1 LVSPLMP
8 HTLSTLSSVTRLIY
22 NINQNPVMKSINQRI
37 KTNIEVGLLKPKSP
51 FSPKLV
57 REKEWSGEV
66 SYDSA
71 TSVGERGNID
81 D

>member
-1 LVSPLMP
+1 
-8 HTLSTLSSVTRLIY
+8 
-22 NINQNPVMKSINQRI
+22 MKSINQRI

-71 TSVGERGNID
+71 TSAVERGNISD
-81 D
+81 